1 MNILFIRE
9 LKVETLIGV
18 YEWEKR
24 NKQALVFDIEVA
36 ADIGR
41 AIETDD
47 LQYTLDYKAI
57 ADRVSEFAENHH
69 FNLVEALAEGC
80 AQMLQTEFGVS
91 WLRLRVAKPGPLD
104 NARDVG
110 VIIERGDRR
119 MGYSP

>member
-9 LKVETLIGV
+9 LRIETIIGV

-24 NKQALVFDIEVA
+24 NKQILILDIEVSS
-36 ADIGR
+36 DISR

-57 ADRVSEFAENHH
+57 ADRLSEFVESHH
-69 FNLVEALAEGC
+69 FNLVEALAERC
-80 AQMLQTEFGVS
+80 ARVLQEEFGAS
-91 WLRLRVAKPGPLD
+91 WVRLRIAKPGPLD

-110 VIIERGDRR
+110 VIIERGRKI
-119 MGYSP
+119 

>member
-9 LKVETLIGV
+9 LRVDTIIGV

-24 NKQALVFDIEVA
+24 NRQPLIFDIEVS
-36 ADIGR
+36 ADIDK

-57 ADRVSEFAENHH
+57 ADRVADFAESNH
-69 FNLVEALAEGC
+69 FNLVEVLAERC
-80 AQMLQTEFGVS
+80 AQVLQQEFGVS
-91 WLRLRVAKPGPLD
+91 WLRLRIAKPGPLE

-110 VIIERGDRR
+110 VIIERG
-119 MGYSP
+119 SKV

>member
-9 LKVETLIGV
+9 LKIETIIGV

-24 NKQALVFDIEVA
+24 NKQVLIFDIEVSS
-36 ADIGR
+36 DIDR

-57 ADRVSEFAENHH
+57 ADRLTEFVESHH
-69 FNLVEALAEGC
+69 FNLVEALAERC
-80 AQMLQTEFGVS
+80 AQVLQQEFGVS
-91 WLRLRVAKPGPLD
+91 WLRLRIAKPGPLD

-110 VIIERGDRR
+110 VIIERGNKR
-119 MGYSP
+119 